1 MGNTA
6 VQLAESAAAQRP
18 PTELDG
24 WVHPCTRLNGLPE
37 RAKSTLEIEASDGTR
52 KDSQTSGEPCL
63 HAPLHPIHSHAGP
76 TPSWWN
82 VL

>member
-52 KDSQTSGEPCL
+52 KDSQT
-63 HAPLHPIHSHAGP
+63 
-76 TPSWWN
+76 
-82 VL
+82 